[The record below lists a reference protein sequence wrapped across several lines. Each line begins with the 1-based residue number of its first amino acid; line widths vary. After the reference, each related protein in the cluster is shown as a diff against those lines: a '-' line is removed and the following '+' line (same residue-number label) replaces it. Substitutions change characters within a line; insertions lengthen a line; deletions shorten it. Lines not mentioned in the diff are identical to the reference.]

1 MSSAS
6 SVSSASAIT
15 EENVSKRLVNII
27 CFHALLTLLLL
38 LTIFPVI
45 KSESEEQFSCGGG
58 ARPGGRGCPSS
69 TPTSPRWTPAVA
81 KLQELVNKKRE
92 EEGMIPSFFDADQHI
107 IST

>member
-27 CFHALLTLLLL
+27 CFHALLTSLL

-92 EEGMIPSFFDADQHI
+92 EEGKIPSFFDADQHI